1 MTAAAAAMAT
11 VPVSSQHLGFR
22 SSHFVALP
30 GACLPLPLPLPLRLR
45 RRQLQQRSVSL
56 SVSVRAVHDGA
67 SSSSSQ
73 VALRKHY
80 LCGRKTSGYTL
91 GGATWITKTKRG
103 GRLARAV
110 YEDDNGLPDDA
121 ISDGPL
127 EEPEYFSYNDPNT
140 GEPAPTYGIRTPL
153 PDRRF
158 WNEDMVDITRSTQA
172 TTPFDS
178 SRIDFS
184 EPSEKRKMSGGRRRK
199 NDLPPTEAQIARAK
213 EEEAE
218 NEALLQSLKEKF
230 SSDEEDEQTEISY
243 VDSDDEEEEEE
254 DEDGEEEEEDEDG
267 EGETT
272 STVLDVAVESPDES
286 TLALA
291 TIDNGEVDLTK
302 DSKPLTNDELWWN
315 WRKPPPDQK
324 PWSAWQKRA
333 GDCDTVMAAAM
344 AETGQIELFGEKPTI
359 AEATLARAR
368 KRVFYAER
376 MEAEEARKKEIGAM
390 AYYKE
395 WVKNYNEETSKEAV
409 QRRFEET
416 GEEEGVQLLDMFQHQ
431 TREEYRVMQGTDI
444 RIRRDPLTMRMRED
458 QIKQEDAVILRL
470 PTPNDMHYAF
480 STVCFT
486 LGGQCRVDPCDYT
499 RVSALLSLSIYSSSK
514 RMKLLD
520 DILLQSCESVWGGDP
535 VYPTVNYEQDPDSI
549 ADYRNPNMHEPIPD
563 IVEMLR
569 ESGRLITQEEV
580 KRLQDLEKAQEL
592 EFAEDDMLS
601 GAVDIGDDEEGND
614 EEDDDED
621 GEDELPEVPVVATKS
636 SQPKS
641 SEPIEAAFRLDEED
655 VPKVELLEDEDEE
668 SE

>member
-45 RRQLQQRSVSL
+45 RRQQQQRSVSL

-73 VALRKHY
+73 FCRSRLENIISVVARHQ
-80 LCGRKTSGYTL
+80 
-91 GGATWITKTKRG
+91 ATHLVVRPGSPRQRDRG

-458 QIKQEDAVILRL
+458 QIKQ
-470 PTPNDMHYAF
+470 
-480 STVCFT
+480 
-486 LGGQCRVDPCDYT
+486 
-499 RVSALLSLSIYSSSK
+499 
-514 RMKLLD
+514 
-520 DILLQSCESVWGGDP
+520 VWGGDP

>member
-1 MTAAAAAMAT
+1 MMSTTTTAAMAM
-11 VPVSSQHLGFR
+11 VPVSSQHLGFH
-22 SSHFVALP
+22 SSPFVALR
-30 GACLPLPLPLPLRLR
+30 GACLPLRVLGLPCR
-45 RRQLQQRSVSL
+45 RRQQRSVSV
-56 SVSVRAVHDGA
+56 SVSVKAVHDDA
-67 SSSSSQ
+67 SSKFCRSRLENIIFV
-73 VALRKHY
+73 VARHQ
-80 LCGRKTSGYTL
+80 
-91 GGATWITKTKRG
+91 ATQIVVLPGSRRQRDRG
-103 GRLARAV
+103 GRLPRAV

-140 GEPAPTYGIRTPL
+140 GEPAPTYGVRTPL

-172 TTPFDS
+172 ATPFDS

-184 EPSEKRKMSGGRRRK
+184 EPSDKRKMSGGRRRK
-199 NDLPPTEAQIARAK
+199 NDPPPTEAQIARAK

-230 SSDEEDEQTEISY
+230 SSDDEDEQTEISY
-243 VDSDDEEEEEE
+243 VDSDEEEDDNEEEEEE
-254 DEDGEEEEEDEDG
+254 DEDEGVGEEEKSSKFFDLAG
-267 EGETT
+267 
-272 STVLDVAVESPDES
+272 ESPDDS
-286 TLALA
+286 SLALA
-291 TIDNGEVDLTK
+291 TVDNGDVDLTK
-302 DSKPLTNDELWWN
+302 ESKPLTNDELWWN

-390 AYYKE
+390 AYYRE
-395 WVKNYNEETSKEAV
+395 WVKNYEEDTSKEAV

-416 GEEEGVQLLDMFQHQ
+416 GEEEGVQLLEMFQHQ
-431 TREEYRVMQGTDI
+431 TREEYRIMQGTDI

-458 QIKQEDAVILRL
+458 QIKQ
-470 PTPNDMHYAF
+470 
-480 STVCFT
+480 
-486 LGGQCRVDPCDYT
+486 
-499 RVSALLSLSIYSSSK
+499 
-514 RMKLLD
+514 
-520 DILLQSCESVWGGDP
+520 VWGGDP

-601 GAVDIGDDEEGND
+601 GAVDIGDEEEGND

-621 GEDELPEVPVVATKS
+621 GEEEQPQVPTVATNS
-636 SQPKS
+636 SQPKTS
-641 SEPIEAAFRLDEED
+641 ATIEGAFRLDEED